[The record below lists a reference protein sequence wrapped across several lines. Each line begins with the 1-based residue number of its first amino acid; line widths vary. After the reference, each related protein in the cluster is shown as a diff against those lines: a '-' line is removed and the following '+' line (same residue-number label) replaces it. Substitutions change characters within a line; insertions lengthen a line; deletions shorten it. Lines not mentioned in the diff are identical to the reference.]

1 MAVNALGTLMPRA
14 QLRWWKGPVDAV
26 LAQSLAAAWLIA
38 SRLTVRVRPASLDVE
53 INRASGVG

>member
-1 MAVNALGTLMPRA
+1 MPRA

-38 SRLTVRVRPASLDVE
+38 ARLTVRVRPASLDVE